1 MAKLSQLTEGFMQAF
16 LRNNPKSLVDSN
28 GYLRSEYEEELAR
41 RAQPVT
47 EQPTGVPDPRTWRPQ
62 FECTGEVAP
71 PAFESPDAQLEFNV
85 VEKPSPWIVPT
96 EDAGLPAGGNFLN
109 LSDQPIPPEVPPAA
123 RNDEAPVI
131 EDCAVRPVETP
142 AEGEPVE
149 YVDTSAYELYE
160 LEQSV
165 SVETPI
171 QLADIAPE
179 QGEQIHSGP
188 DGADEHNDH
197 E

>member
-1 MAKLSQLTEGFMQAF
+1 MAKLSQLTEGFMQSF

-71 PAFESPDAQLEFNV
+71 PAFESPDTQLGIEAPSFLDATWPEVLEKFDSRALSPLPVNV
-85 VEKPSPWIVPT
+85 EIAAKPIVDSTGWKADEPLIVP
-96 EDAGLPAGGNFLN
+96 
-109 LSDQPIPPEVPPAA
+109 
-123 RNDEAPVI
+123 
-131 EDCAVRPVETP
+131 
-142 AEGEPVE
+142 AEPLHLKLRL
-149 YVDTSAYELYE
+149 D
-160 LEQSV
+160 
-165 SVETPI
+165 
-171 QLADIAPE
+171 
-179 QGEQIHSGP
+179 
-188 DGADEHNDH
+188 DH

>member
-1 MAKLSQLTEGFMQAF
+1 MARLDQLTDNFMQSF

-41 RAQPVT
+41 RAQPVA

-71 PAFESPDAQLEFNV
+71 PAFESPDAQLG
-85 VEKPSPWIVPT
+85 I
-96 EDAGLPAGGNFLN
+96 
-109 LSDQPIPPEVPPAA
+109 
-123 RNDEAPVI
+123 
-131 EDCAVRPVETP
+131 TP
-142 AEGEPVE
+142 AELDLPP
-149 YVDTSAYELYE
+149 AK
-160 LEQSV
+160 
-165 SVETPI
+165 
-171 QLADIAPE
+171 LADMDVQWQRAMDTTPLMAQLIAEGYVTPE
-179 QGEQIHSGP
+179 TALLAEKLADTPAEPPDPIRTDVEEVNAEAQAESAEDELHSEP